1 MCGVCHAAS
10 VCVECVTSPQ
20 CCWAIC
26 DAFPTLNHHWLNVP
40 CSPGWLTEH
49 VGAVDGFIRAV
60 QAVHHAITVQVTADT
75 LAVSTP
81 PHRVTAAVCEKTI
94 NKYKKWETKRLES
107 PSDHTAE
114 LPSGHQKLNPR
125 CLSRWNNGNLT
136 LARGLVIAGKAYR
149 MPSTVSQP
157 FTRFEKSWPPFCQIW
172 KKFTHLKLCI
182 ATATH
187 NFEVVYRYRDRQLQ
201 VCENYSYLFNLRPSI
216 CKCWCF
222 NTYLIRNNFDL
233 TC

>member
-1 MCGVCHAAS
+1 MPNPRSVTRR
-10 VCVECVTSPQ
+10 VCVECVTRRVCVWSVSHPPQ

-60 QAVHHAITVQVTADT
+60 QTVHHAITVQVTADT

-81 PHRVTAAVCEKTI
+81 PHRVTAAVCENTI
-94 NKYKKWETKRLES
+94 NIYNKWETKRLES

-125 CLSRWNNGNLT
+125 CLT
-136 LARGLVIAGKAYR
+136 LVQGLVIAGKAYW

-172 KKFTHLKLCI
+172 KFFTHLKLCI

-187 NFEVVYRYRDRQLQ
+187 NFKWVRITHICLIWDRAFAS
-201 VCENYSYLFNLRPSI
+201 V
-216 CKCWCF
+216 
-222 NTYLIRNNFDL
+222 DV
-233 TC
+233 